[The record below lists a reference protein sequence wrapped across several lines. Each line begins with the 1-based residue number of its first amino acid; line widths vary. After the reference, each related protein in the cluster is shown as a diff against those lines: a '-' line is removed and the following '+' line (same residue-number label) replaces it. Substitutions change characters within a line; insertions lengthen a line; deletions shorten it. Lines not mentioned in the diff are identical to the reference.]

1 MTKPMTDERLNQIEQ
16 NTRMS
21 EGVSSQTAFE
31 LCGEIR
37 RLRAESEDRKSRLDT
52 LFKHHEAEVE
62 RLKEEAQIV
71 DTELQFKNL
80 VIKARNEKLTAHE
93 EAIAWAADCLKGH
106 GNKLAVKEMYRRAR
120 LEEK

>member
-62 RLKEEAQIV
+62 RLKEMKSSPP
-71 DTELQFKNL
+71 TRKRLRGL
-80 VIKARNEKLTAHE
+80 L
-93 EAIAWAADCLKGH
+93 IA
-106 GNKLAVKEMYRRAR
+106 
-120 LEEK
+120 